1 MIYLVVTIALLIMII
16 LSYTILIIMNTKKIE
31 NKFIIMCIHTFSVII
46 ANLLHISTFN
56 KLFILRNECVAISRT
71 EVIPKRINFIG
82 INFSREMNMLGI
94 TGIDRND
101 VKMYLVFII
110 SIITILLLISANKRN
125 KEKSKIKKVLENIAC
140 VAIILYETFMSYAIM
155 LM

>member
-16 LSYTILIIMNTKKIE
+16 LSYTILIIMNTKKTE

-56 KLFILRNECVAISRT
+56 KLFNHCNECAIYSNINS
-71 EVIPKRINFIG
+71 IPKG
-82 INFSREMNMLGI
+82 IDFSRKENMLGI
-94 TGIDRND
+94 TAFDGND
-101 VKMYLVFII
+101 AKMYLVFII

-125 KEKSKIKKVLENIAC
+125 KEKSKIKKILENIVC
-140 VAIILYETFMSYAIM
+140 VVIM
-155 LM
+155 LFEALMSLAVMMM